1 MQVTSQLR
9 TFSVEQGSLRSRV
22 WGEGWTY
29 GSSYG
34 WEQFYIEVWSRN
46 GKTCISKGN
55 DLTASAN
62 LPDQWLSLQVIL
74 EPSIG
79 NREGKFC
86 ILLPF
91 YFFLQITLW
100 RKLCWYSEAI
110 TSHANIF
117 HLLNFIMDKSVQRN
131 YFTTFTSWHVAA
143 KPVLQFSKF
152 SWFQNILNHH

>member
-91 YFFLQITLW
+91 YFFLQISSVKKIMLIQWSHNITCQHFPSAEFYYGQISLKELFHYIY
-100 RKLCWYSEAI
+100 KLACGS
-110 TSHANIF
+110 
-117 HLLNFIMDKSVQRN
+117 
-131 YFTTFTSWHVAA
+131 
-143 KPVLQFSKF
+143 
-152 SWFQNILNHH
+152 